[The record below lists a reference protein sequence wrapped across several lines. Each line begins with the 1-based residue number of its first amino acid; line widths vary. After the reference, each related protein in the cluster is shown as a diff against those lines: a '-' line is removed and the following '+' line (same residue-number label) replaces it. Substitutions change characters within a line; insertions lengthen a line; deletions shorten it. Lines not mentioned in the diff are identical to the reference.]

1 MELPAQMDPQKIL
14 SDALRGVLTGCIERH
29 FVLPFHVVFVGANDA
44 SQVYRFRG
52 PGMEPELLAEYDDS
66 SAMMALPVNVTVCDQ
81 RGAIVRTVIDIRDTA
96 SELH

>member
-1 MELPAQMDPQKIL
+1 MELPEQMDPQNIL
-14 SDALRGVLTGCIERH
+14 NDALRSVLNGCIERH

-52 PGMEPELLAEYDDS
+52 PGLEPELLAEYDDS

-81 RGAIVRTVIDIRDTA
+81 RGAIVRTVIDVRDSFA
-96 SELH
+96 GLH

>member
-1 MELPAQMDPQKIL
+1 MELPEQMDPQRIL
-14 SDALRGVLTGCIERH
+14 SNALSCVLTGCIERQ

-66 SAMMALPVNVTVCDQ
+66 SALMALPVNVTVCDQ
-81 RGAIVRTVIDIRDTA
+81 RGAIVRTVIDVRDGA